1 MIAKAYGGGVLIS
14 GVAVLVLAL
23 LAPGRPAMITF
34 GVTGVVAGVL
44 FRRFAH
50 KL

>member
-1 MIAKAYGGGVLIS
+1 MIPKAYGTGVLVS
-14 GVAVLVLAL
+14 GVIALVLAL
-23 LAPGRPAMITF
+23 LAPGRPAMITL
-34 GVTGVVAGVL
+34 GVTGVVTGAL